1 MEEREK
7 KERGEQGEWGGR
19 SEQEATPACSPSL
32 PSACR
37 VQAAQVSSCHGREP
51 PLSSEGP
58 PRTQQQSGVQTSAL
72 LSGAALRSWSDSGA
86 KVLFSLLS
94 GSLQACASKWRGPRY
109 VVLWGSCSTVILN
122 ALNQE
127 SLGGASGTHSQSA
140 CRGRPWDS
148 ARSSRRDPGETWSPQ
163 PWGKGKRAQI
173 PSRVRR
179 AGEKLVPASLTTSD
193 FEDCRMR
200 PGQHLK
206 AHSARQVT
214 LRSEEAGGPMADRSC
229 HEKGLT
235 SADCCLVGLSE
246 GPDFLI
252 FQEKL
257 KIQISCE
264 IC

>member
-37 VQAAQVSSCHGREP
+37 VQAAQVSSCRGREP

-72 LSGAALRSWSDSGA
+72 LSGAALRSWSDSWA

-109 VVLWGSCSTVILN
+109 AVLWGSCSTVILN

-127 SLGGASGTHSQSA
+127 SLGGSFRDSFPVSLQGAPQGLSPKLKERSRGDLEPSA
-140 CRGRPWDS
+140 L
-148 ARSSRRDPGETWSPQ
+148 
-163 PWGKGKRAQI
+163 GKRQKGTDTL
-173 PSRVRR
+173 PSQESWR
-179 AGEKLVPASLTTSD
+179 ET
-193 FEDCRMR
+193 
-200 PGQHLK
+200 
-206 AHSARQVT
+206 
-214 LRSEEAGGPMADRSC
+214 GPR
-229 HEKGLT
+229 
-235 SADCCLVGLSE
+235 LSHH
-246 GPDFLI
+246 
-252 FQEKL
+252 Q
-257 KIQISCE
+257 
-264 IC
+264 